1 MALLEAR
8 QVTYGYSAGQPVL
21 NGVSLSLERGTIL
34 YLLGRNGCG
43 KTTLMHCLSGALR
56 PQSGQIE
63 FEGQDLHALTPV
75 ERARRIGLMP
85 QLHTPAF
92 AYTVREIVLMGRTP
106 HPGLFGAPGRADQA
120 IADEALASI
129 GLAHYRDRPYTQ
141 LSGGERQLVLIARGL
156 AQRCPVLLM
165 DEPDAHLDLNN
176 QHRVMEIVQR
186 LAGQGLSFVVTS
198 HIPNNALLYAQ
209 QVVLM
214 KAGRVLASG
223 ASGQILTEALLS
235 EAYDIDAEVI
245 YDGAG
250 EARIARAVLPRRPSG

>member
-1 MALLEAR
+1 
-8 QVTYGYSAGQPVL
+8 
-21 NGVSLSLERGTIL
+21 
-34 YLLGRNGCG
+34 
-43 KTTLMHCLSGALR
+43 
-56 PQSGQIE
+56 
-63 FEGQDLHALTPV
+63 
-75 ERARRIGLMP
+75 
-85 QLHTPAF
+85 
-92 AYTVREIVLMGRTP
+92 
-106 HPGLFGAPGRADQA
+106 
-120 IADEALASI
+120 
-129 GLAHYRDRPYTQ
+129 
-141 LSGGERQLVLIARGL
+141 
-156 AQRCPVLLM
+156 M